1 MRREHRA
8 VHRALWPVLAVL
20 VLLGLAA
27 ALWLRPLKPVTSE
40 QKPVISRVASGDW
53 SLITG
58 HWLP

>member
-1 MRREHRA
+1 MRRAHRV

-27 ALWLRPLKPVTSE
+27 ALWLRPPKPETSDR
-40 QKPVISRVASGDW
+40 KPATGTVASGDW

-58 HWLP
+58 HWS